1 MSKLVQDK
9 IHTGEARIVDAP
21 TVDAPAIDITRDRSF
36 GLPTALYGTTVACY
50 LGFIGVMA
58 VGFGNPVLI
67 IPMVIFA
74 FFIFAGFGVPAIWT
88 RLKGNDSDPMTLG
101 QFEANGIATNTGHL
115 APRDAAVQVLLL
127 PALVLVWAMVTATIA
142 AIVS

>member
-9 IHTGEARIVDAP
+9 IQTGEARIVDAP
-21 TVDAPAIDITRDRSF
+21 KFGVKRDRSF
-36 GLPTALYGTTVACY
+36 GLPNALYAGTVACY
-50 LGFIGVMA
+50 LGFVGVMA
-58 VGFGNPVLI
+58 AGFGNPVLI

-74 FFIFAGFGVPAIWT
+74 FFMIAGFGVPAVWT
-88 RLKGNDSDPMTLG
+88 RLKGNDSKPMTMG
-101 QFEANGIATNTGHL
+101 QFEANGIMTNTGRL

-127 PALVLVWAMVTATIA
+127 PVLVLVWGITTATIA

>member
-9 IHTGEARIVDAP
+9 IQTGEARIVDAP
-21 TVDAPAIDITRDRSF
+21 AIPMRRDRSF
-36 GLPTALYGTTVACY
+36 GLPNALYGTTVACY

-58 VGFGNPVLI
+58 AGFGNPVLI
-67 IPMVIFA
+67 IPMVIFTL
-74 FFIFAGFGVPAIWT
+74 FIFAGFGVPAIWT
-88 RLKGNDSDPMTLG
+88 RLKGNDSEPMTKG
-101 QFEANGIATNTGHL
+101 QFEANGIVTNTGPL

-127 PALVLVWAMVTATIA
+127 PALVLVWAMVTVTIA